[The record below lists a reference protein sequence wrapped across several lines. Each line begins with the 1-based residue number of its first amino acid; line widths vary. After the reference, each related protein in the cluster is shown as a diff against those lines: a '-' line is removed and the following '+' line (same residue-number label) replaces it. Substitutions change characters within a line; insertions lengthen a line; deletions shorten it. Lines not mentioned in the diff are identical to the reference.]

1 MEPTAIFLLAYGGP
15 LSLDD
20 VEPYLLD
27 VRHGR
32 PTPAELVEEVRE
44 RYRLIGGKSP
54 LLEHTQAQARA
65 LEAWLHQHL
74 GPHFKTFVGMRHWH
88 PYIHE
93 VLPDILNQ
101 GFRRIVALPMAPHYS
116 RMSIGA
122 YRHALEKALED
133 RGYRPLT
140 QAEGWKQSAVSNRP
154 SGLRYEMKVWGQEAA
169 TGEGASVTDRRPP
182 TADRRLPIAHR
193 RPLTTVFITRWSTY
207 PGFIRAVAHKV
218 EEALSAWEGSKP
230 VVVFTAHS
238 LPQKVVEQGDPY
250 DKEVWE
256 SARRVAEHL
265 GLDAWHVAYQSAGA
279 SAVPWLG
286 PDVGDLVE
294 DLARQ
299 GVREVLVVPI
309 GFVCDHVEILYDI
322 DIELQQRARTLGVQ
336 VRRTESLNDDPA
348 FITALG
354 EMVRTAARALE

>member
-32 PTPAELVEEVRE
+32 PTPRELVEEVRE

-65 LEAWLHQHL
+65 LEAWLHRHV

-122 YRHALEKALED
+122 YRHALEKALEAQ
-133 RGYRPLT
+133 GYRP
-140 QAEGWKQSAVSNRP
+140 AEDGEQSAGSSQP
-154 SGLRYEMKVWGQEAA
+154 SGLRYEVKVWDQEAA
-169 TGEGASVTDRRPP
+169 TGEGASVTDRPLPTADRRPP
-182 TADRRLPIAHR
+182 TADRRLPTADR
-193 RPLTTVFITRWSTY
+193 RPLTAEF
-207 PGFIRAVAHKV
+207 
-218 EEALSAWEGSKP
+218 
-230 VVVFTAHS
+230 
-238 LPQKVVEQGDPY
+238 
-250 DKEVWE
+250 
-256 SARRVAEHL
+256 RR
-265 GLDAWHVAYQSAGA
+265 GL
-279 SAVPWLG
+279 
-286 PDVGDLVE
+286 
-294 DLARQ
+294 
-299 GVREVLVVPI
+299 
-309 GFVCDHVEILYDI
+309 
-322 DIELQQRARTLGVQ
+322 
-336 VRRTESLNDDPA
+336 
-348 FITALG
+348 
-354 EMVRTAARALE
+354 

>member
-32 PTPAELVEEVRE
+32 PTPRELVEEVRE

-65 LEAWLHQHL
+65 LEAWLHRHV

-93 VLPDILNQ
+93 
-101 GFRRIVALPMAPHYS
+101 
-116 RMSIGA
+116 
-122 YRHALEKALED
+122 
-133 RGYRPLT
+133 
-140 QAEGWKQSAVSNRP
+140 
-154 SGLRYEMKVWGQEAA
+154 
-169 TGEGASVTDRRPP
+169 ASVTDRRPP
-182 TADRRLPIAHR
+182 TADRRPPIAHR

-322 DIELQQRARTLGVQ
+322 DIELQQRARALGVQ